1 MSHAHAHAAGGS
13 AHTRRLQIA
22 LALTATY
29 MVIQAT
35 VGFIS
40 GSLVLV
46 ADSGHMLADVVALSL
61 ALFAIWFAR
70 RPASAA
76 KTYGYYRVEILA
88 ALTNAAL
95 LFAISGY
102 ILYEAYQ
109 RFTSPHDVPGVPLI
123 VVAAI
128 GLMVNLAAT
137 YALFSGSSES
147 LNVRGAYLETLS
159 DALGSIGAVI
169 AGVLILTTGWMY
181 ADPLFAAAIG
191 LFILPRTWKLMR
203 ESIDV
208 LLEGTP
214 RGLDIAAVQQR
225 ILAVNDV
232 QSVHDLHI
240 WTVTSGFIALSG
252 HVKVCAGTDRD
263 RVLRN
268 VQAALRDDFAIEH
281 VTVQVETTE
290 LEELLGQ
297 PCLPGDAACYAS
309 REEQPTAQPA
319 TRTS

>member
-1 MSHAHAHAAGGS
+1 VSHAHAHAAGGS

-22 LALTATY
+22 LALTVTY

-208 LLEGTP
+208 LLEGTTG
-214 RGLDIAAVQQR
+214 GLDITAVQER
-225 ILAVNDV
+225 ILAVDDV

-252 HVKVCAGTDRD
+252 HVKVGAGTDRD

-309 REEQPTAQPA
+309 REEQPPAQPA

>member
-1 MSHAHAHAAGGS
+1 MTHTHGHPSAGS
-13 AHTRRLQIA
+13 AHSRRLRIA
-22 LALTATY
+22 LVLTASY

-46 ADSGHMLADVVALSL
+46 ADAGHMLADVVALSL
-61 ALFAIWFAR
+61 ALFAIWFAK

-102 ILYEAYQ
+102 ILYEAVQ
-109 RFTSPHDVPGVPLI
+109 RFTSPPDVPGVPMV

-128 GLMVNLAAT
+128 GLLVNLAAT
-137 YALFSGSSES
+137 YALFSGASES

-203 ESIDV
+203 ESIDI

-214 RGLDIAAVQQR
+214 RGLDVASVQER
-225 ILAVNDV
+225 MLAVDDV

-252 HVKVCAGTDRD
+252 HVKVAPASDRD
-263 RVLRN
+263 RVLTG
-268 VQAALRDDFAIEH
+268 VQAVLRRDFDIDH
-281 VTVQVETTE
+281 VTVQVETE
-290 LEELLGQ
+290 QVEETLGQ
-297 PCLPGDAACYAS
+297 PCLPGDAGCYVGIV
-309 REEQPTAQPA
+309 EDPLTKA
-319 TRTS
+319 TQRR